1 MNMKRIA
8 PVLLALAL
16 GGCGTTAVL
25 EPGSTKTIE
34 PDESLIVLGV
44 NSGYRVALFVGDV
57 TGGQFKK
64 NNWLGP
70 VINGAAT
77 DGYIVARARAG
88 QVLGLTGVTAQGEG
102 LFGQTYTACGGARA
116 PVFHVPKGQILY
128 LADIRYEPGGGRSLS
143 IRYEDRLEAA
153 AAFVR
158 KQYPQFRGTLQRARV
173 EALPMA
179 GICQPQTI
187 YVPIYVGR

>member
-1 MNMKRIA
+1 MTMKKIA
-8 PVLLALAL
+8 PALLALAL
-16 GGCGTTAVL
+16 VGCGTTAVL

-44 NSGYRVALFVGDV
+44 NPGYRVVVFPGEIV
-57 TGGQFKK
+57 GGQFKQ
-64 NNWLGP
+64 GGFSQA

-77 DGYIVARARAG
+77 DGYVVAKARAG
-88 QVLGLTGVTAQGEG
+88 QVLGLTSVSAQGEG
-102 LFGQTYTACGGARA
+102 LFGRAYTACGGARV

-128 LADIRYEPGGGRSLS
+128 LADIRYEPSGGRSLN
-143 IRYEDRLEAA
+143 IRYEDRFEAA

-158 KQYPQFRGTLQRARV
+158 KQYPQFQGTMQRTRV

-179 GICQPQTI
+179 GICQPNII
-187 YVPIYVGR
+187 YIPIYVGR